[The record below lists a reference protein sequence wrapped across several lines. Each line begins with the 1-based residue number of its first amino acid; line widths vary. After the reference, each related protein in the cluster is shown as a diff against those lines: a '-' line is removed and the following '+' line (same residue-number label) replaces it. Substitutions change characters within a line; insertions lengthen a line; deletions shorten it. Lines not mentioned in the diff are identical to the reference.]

1 MRNADATIFESLDAS
16 ANVRREPCL
25 ALPQPGDL
33 SWARQEQPYD
43 RQGRQGLQARASP
56 SLIPVVASL
65 AMHTLALALLLGFGL
80 QTEPPVSQSSV
91 ASIRLRIIPPAP
103 AQPPILAPA
112 ETANPPTRTAPPEPT
127 PQIVD
132 RLPLTQ
138 EPTLTAQPATPS
150 PALRFPAT
158 PPQVEQDVERDAE
171 RTQLR
176 LPSTLDM
183 RRIIDDIGA
192 REQARLALPECTP
205 LQDERTLI
213 DCEEANALNFDA
225 LDRNSTYSYFNSQ
238 REISRTQRT
247 IGVLAAQANVIEDGV
262 RAAGI
267 DPIAAATLLNTL
279 NAAAEDYSGT
289 GNARLERIRDEA
301 YRNDSTY
308 QQMLR
313 VMNPR

>member
-1 MRNADATIFESLDAS
+1 MHNADATIFEYPYTAAS
-16 ANVRREPCL
+16 MRREPWL
-25 ALPQPGDL
+25 ALPVAGDH
-33 SWARQEQPYD
+33 SWANEEGPPLYRESPVS
-43 RQGRQGLQARASP
+43 ASA
-56 SLIPVVASL
+56 IPLVASV
-65 AMHTLALALLLGFGL
+65 AMHTLALTVLLAFGL
-80 QTEPPVSQSSV
+80 QSEPPLPRSSV
-91 ASIRLRIIPPAP
+91 ASIRLRIIPPTP
-103 AQPPILAPA
+103 AQTPIPVRTPA
-112 ETANPPTRTAPPEPT
+112 TATTPQEPA

-132 RLPLTQ
+132 RPPPTQ
-138 EPTLTAQPATPS
+138 EPAVTAQSVAPS
-150 PALRFPAT
+150 RALRFPT

-176 LPSTLDM
+176 LPTTLDV
-183 RRIIDDIGA
+183 RRIIEDIGA

-205 LQDERTLI
+205 LQDEHSLI
-213 DCEEANALNFDA
+213 DCEKTNALNFDA
-225 LDRNSTYSYFNSQ
+225 LDRNSTYSWFSPQ
-238 REISRTQRT
+238 REINRTQRT
-247 IGVLAAQANVIEDGV
+247 IGVLAAQADTIEDGV

-279 NAAAEDYSGT
+279 KAAAEDYSGT